1 VKKVS
6 SKIKTIAEFLDG
18 IKYSVNYYDG
28 DYRWLAKQIR
38 EFIEDLA
45 SKFLERYEP
54 DHPSDNFT
62 DYSLCFLGS
71 FIICKKDD
79 INNVIDGQQRLT
91 SLLLLLILLRN
102 LQKDNPKQINIDN
115 LIFSIERGYKSFN
128 LDIDERAPVME
139 ALSERQPFNIANVSE
154 PVRNLIYRY
163 VDLETSFPEEL
174 HGDPLPYF
182 VNWLLTNVYVN
193 EITTYSFDDAYAVF
207 ETLNDSGLSLSPS
220 DKLKT
225 YILSNIDEK
234 KRPVAIN
241 RFRKFSRK
249 LNEYGGSLESD
260 FFKTWLKSQY
270 ATKIRQR
277 GGKSKPEDFDRI
289 GNEFYWW
296 FCEST
301 DALGLHNRNDFFKF
315 INDDFSFYSSEYF
328 HIIKASQKPSPGLE
342 RMYYNAEL
350 GFKLQNL
357 LLLASIQL
365 KDSKA
370 TVLLKYNLVAHF
382 IDILLAWLIWNSQSI
397 SCGNMQYYI
406 FTVMLEIRGLNIKPL
421 ARRLYSCLRE
431 KHVDFIFA
439 KIPHVNSQN
448 RYYLHRILARLTD
461 YVETQS
467 GLTSRYVDYVREGI
481 LSYEVKHIC
490 PDDPEHL
497 TKEFTSP
504 DEFTEYRNRI
514 GGLLLLPKDFN
525 PDYIGQPYEECLSR
539 YNAQNLLARSLNP
552 LSYNNDLG
560 FLEFIEKSGLPFQ
573 PHYHFK
579 MKDIDARTKLYQSIA
594 KQIWNP
600 EHLLI

>member
-1 VKKVS
+1 
-6 SKIKTIAEFLDG
+6 
-18 IKYSVNYYDG
+18 
-28 DYRWLAKQIR
+28 
-38 EFIEDLA
+38 
-45 SKFLERYEP
+45 
-54 DHPSDNFT
+54 
-62 DYSLCFLGS
+62 
-71 FIICKKDD
+71 
-79 INNVIDGQQRLT
+79 
-91 SLLLLLILLRN
+91 
-102 LQKDNPKQINIDN
+102 
-115 LIFSIERGYKSFN
+115 
-128 LDIDERAPVME
+128 
-139 ALSERQPFNIANVSE
+139 
-154 PVRNLIYRY
+154 
-163 VDLETSFPEEL
+163 
-174 HGDPLPYF
+174 
-182 VNWLLTNVYVN
+182 
-193 EITTYSFDDAYAVF
+193 
-207 ETLNDSGLSLSPS
+207 
-220 DKLKT
+220 
-225 YILSNIDEK
+225 
-234 KRPVAIN
+234 
-241 RFRKFSRK
+241 
-249 LNEYGGSLESD
+249 
-260 FFKTWLKSQY
+260 
-270 ATKIRQR
+270 
-277 GGKSKPEDFDRI
+277 
-289 GNEFYWW
+289 
-296 FCEST
+296 
-301 DALGLHNRNDFFKF
+301 
-315 INDDFSFYSSEYF
+315 
-328 HIIKASQKPSPGLE
+328 
-342 RMYYNAEL
+342 
-350 GFKLQNL
+350 
-357 LLLASIQL
+357 
-365 KDSKA
+365 
-370 TVLLKYNLVAHF
+370 
-382 IDILLAWLIWNSQSI
+382 
-397 SCGNMQYYI
+397 MQYYI